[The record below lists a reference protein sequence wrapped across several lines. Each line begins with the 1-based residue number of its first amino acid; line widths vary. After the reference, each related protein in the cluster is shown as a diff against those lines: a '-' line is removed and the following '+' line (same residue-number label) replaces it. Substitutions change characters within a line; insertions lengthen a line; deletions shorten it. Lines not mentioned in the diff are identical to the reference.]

1 MACSRAWLL
10 ALALVL
16 SAPARRRS
24 LAAAADAEG
33 DAAAAGI
40 NTFGNGGADG
50 GVEAGD
56 APFAAAPNTFKS
68 GGAGGGGGGDSPFA
82 AAPGAF
88 DFDGFDFG
96 FGGLISN
103 SPAVLDDVIFS
114 GLLTNLFAN
123 NLINQFSACVRV
135 PPAAAG
141 RGGTGT
147 PNVPPS
153 FAILRRLPPHFSSSH
168 SPAALQGG
176 PQRAGPERL
185 PADGRPAGGQAA
197 RRTAAAGAFWLRR
210 VGQVRVGGVVASAT
224 APRR

>member
-1 MACSRAWLL
+1 MACSRAWLM

-16 SAPARRRS
+16 SAPARRPP

-33 DAAAAGI
+33 DAAAGGVNA
-40 NTFGNGGADG
+40 FGNGGADG

-56 APFAAAPNTFKS
+56 APFAAAPNTFGS

-96 FGGLISN
+96 FGGFISN

-114 GLLTNLFAN
+114 GLLTNLFSN
-123 NLINQFSACVRV
+123 NLINQFSACVRA
-135 PPAAAG
+135 PPAAAAG

-153 FAILRRLPPHFSSSH
+153 FAILRRLPPHCFLCLL
-168 SPAALQGG
+168 ACG
-176 PQRAGPERL
+176 
-185 PADGRPAGGQAA
+185 PAGWSPT
-197 RRTAAAGAFWLRR
+197 RWT
-210 VGQVRVGGVVASAT
+210 
-224 APRR
+224 